1 MASKI
6 DVTRDDYKVFYPI
19 STRWMDND
27 VYGHVNNVT
36 YYSYFDTAVNTFLI
50 NHCGLDIHNGNMIGL
65 VVSSGCEYL
74 APIAFPD
81 KINVGIRVDRLGTS
95 SVQYGIGIFKDGT
108 EQVCAFGHFVHVFVD
123 RASNKPVP
131 IADKMRKAL
140 KAICIEV
147 SHG

>member
-19 STRWMDND
+19 NTRWMDND

-36 YYSYFDTAVNTFLI
+36 YYSYFDTATNTFLI
-50 NHCGLDIHNGNMIGL
+50 NHCGLDINNGDLIAF

-81 KINVGIRVDRLGTS
+81 KINVGIRVDRLGNS
-95 SVQYGIGIFKDGT
+95 SVQYGIGIFREGVS
-108 EQVCAFGHFVHVFVD
+108 QACAFGHFVHVFVN
-123 RASNKPVP
+123 RVTNKPVTIP
-131 IADKMRKAL
+131 EKMRKAL
-140 KAICIEV
+140 SAISVE
-147 SHG
+147 